1 MIDTGIGKFIP
12 KLVIMFVFALV
23 GCGEGGGTATESEFP
38 GDDIII
44 ETIETDVIAPEAF
57 SITDNG
63 LWDGRPTFGG
73 VWIAYPNIETPER
86 VRITN
91 AETDK
96 TVIAALYR
104 RERDFAGP
112 QIEMSADAAA
122 ALGMVAGTPS
132 ELFIVALRRVEV
144 EVESTRSAVPQP
156 MTVPLRRPSSVS
168 APDIAN
174 TLVVETPG
182 AVLIAPP
189 APEAPTPPDATTT
202 PSVEETTLPP
212 VEAAV
217 ELEAPVAPVSAP
229 ADPSQMFVQVAT
241 MESTRR
247 ANDLVTKLE
256 TAGLSAEIRESKSGD
271 KTLYRI
277 IAGPVTSPEGLEIM
291 LSTVQQLGYKDAIPL
306 R

>member
-12 KLVIMFVFALV
+12 KLAIMSAFALV
-23 GCGEGGGTATESEFP
+23 GCGDGGGTATESEFP
-38 GDDIII
+38 GDDIVV

-57 SITDNG
+57 SITDKG

-122 ALGMVAGTPS
+122 ALGMVAGTPA
-132 ELFIVALRRVEV
+132 ELNIVALRRVEV
-144 EVESTRSAVPQP
+144 EVESTRSSVPQP
-156 MTVPLRRPSSVS
+156 MTVPLRRPGSVLT
-168 APDIAN
+168 PDVAN
-174 TLVVETPG
+174 TLVVEAPG
-182 AVLIAPP
+182 TIAPP
-189 APEAPTPPDATTT
+189 APEVPTPPDATIT
-202 PSVEETTLPP
+202 PTVEETALPP
-212 VEAAV
+212 VEVAT
-217 ELEAPVAPVSAP
+217 EPEAPAAPVSAP

>member
-12 KLVIMFVFALV
+12 KLAIMSAFALV

-38 GDDIII
+38 GDDIVV

-57 SITDNG
+57 SITDKG

-168 APDIAN
+168 TPDIAN

-182 AVLIAPP
+182 AVFVAPV
-189 APEAPTPPDATTT
+189 PEVPTPPDATTT
-202 PSVEETTLPP
+202 PSVVETALPP
-212 VEAAV
+212 VEVAA
-217 ELEAPVAPVSAP
+217 EPEAPAAPVTAP